1 MPSRILSDREVAQL
15 ASWPEEVARSDL
27 AAFFTLSLEDLRWVR
42 SFRSPRAAADRLG
55 LAVQLCALP
64 FLGFIPA
71 ELMATPS
78 EVIERLATRIGVA
91 PRELARY
98 VELVSD
104 RSRRE
109 HAQAV
114 IARAGWR
121 SCGPGEWRALGDW
134 LLMRALEHDTQAV
147 LFRQALDHLQ
157 AGKIARPGPDRLM
170 RAVATAR
177 AAATKEIHRRLQPLL
192 IPDLCTRLDALVVTD
207 PDLGVAPL
215 VWLGDGATGASPES
229 VKAELLKL
237 TYLRGLGADRLN
249 LSAIPPERLRQLAM
263 IARRSTPRALRQ
275 MAPER
280 RYPILLAALAAS
292 HTEIVDELVRLF
304 DQALAGT
311 DSRARDRLAARQAE
325 LVAADVGRL
334 MLLDEMLD
342 VVLDTGR
349 DDAAVGAALR
359 DLGPERLAKAVRG
372 EHERLP
378 RDGGHLALVEA
389 SYSHVRAFAPQVLAA
404 LSFAASVT
412 PSDVLD
418 GVQLLQGMNADG
430 LRHVPDGAPTSF
442 VPVRWRPYLERA
454 RAAGEENLHKHYWE
468 LCVLFALQGALR
480 SGEIWVQGSR
490 RYANPASYL
499 IPVEDWPAR
508 RTEAL
513 ELTGMPGTFAERLAA
528 IDADIARYL
537 DDLEVLLADANG
549 PVRLDEHGELHL
561 SPLAAEVVDP
571 AVLAERDAVVARLP
585 GLPLTELLIET
596 DLEAHWS
603 KHLTHAGGAKPRVP
617 ELEHRRNLYA
627 AIIAQACNY
636 GTSRMA
642 ELTGISVD
650 TLDWTTQ
657 WYLREETLRP
667 ANADMINAHH
677 RHALAG
683 ALGGGTLSSSDGLR
697 LPMRGKSLTA
707 RALSRYF
714 VDEGV
719 TSYTHVSDQYT
730 TFGTQIIVSTERDA
744 TYTLD
749 EILGNTS
756 ELAIVEHATDSHGQT
771 LATFALFDAVG
782 LRLSPRIAK
791 LTEKRLWRPHAA
803 SHYER
808 WPLAGPLLKHHA
820 QIDLIDEKWEDLLR
834 IGASLKLGYVSA
846 ALLIAKLQAG
856 SRQHPLAKAM
866 LEYGKLLRTVH
877 ALRWFTDEA
886 FRRRI
891 GRQLNLGESLNDL
904 RRFIFFAHRGK
915 VRYPRHDDQT
925 TQAHCHSL
933 VVNACVLSTTG
944 YLEDAIAAQRADGH
958 PVSDEAISHLSPG
971 HYEPINP
978 YGTLNID
985 VADVTKRPRRSVRRS

>member
-1 MPSRILSDREVAQL
+1 LP
-15 ASWPEEVARSDL
+15 
-27 AAFFTLSLEDLRWVR
+27 
-42 SFRSPRAAADRLG
+42 LG
-55 LAVQLCALP
+55 RCSGP
-64 FLGFIPA
+64 FLGFIPTDLTSTPA
-71 ELMATPS
+71 E
-78 EVIERLATRIGVA
+78 VVERLANRIGV
-91 PRELARY
+91 PPKELARY

-114 IARAGWR
+114 IARAGWCT
-121 SCGPGEWRALGDW
+121 CGPAQRRALSDW

-157 AGKIARPGPDRLM
+157 AGKIVRPGPDRLM

-177 AAATKEIHRRLQPLL
+177 AAATREIYRRLEPLL
-192 IPDLCTRLDALVVTD
+192 IPELCTRLDALALTD
-207 PDLGVAPL
+207 RDLGVAPL

-229 VKAELLKL
+229 VKAELVKL
-237 TYLRGLGADRLN
+237 TYLRGLGAERLD
-249 LSAIPPERLRQLAM
+249 LSAIAPERLRQLAM

-292 HTEIVDELVRLF
+292 HTEIVDELVRLV
-304 DQALAGT
+304 DQALAAT

-334 MLLDEMLD
+334 MLLDEMLG
-342 VVLDTGR
+342 VVLDPGR
-349 DDAAVGAALR
+349 DDAAVGKGLR
-359 DLGPERLAKAVRG
+359 DLGPERLGKAVRG
-372 EHERLP
+372 EDERLP

-418 GVQLLQGMNADG
+418 GVQLLQAMNADG
-430 LRHVPDGAPTSF
+430 RRHVPDGAPTSF
-442 VPVRWRPYLERA
+442 VPARWRAYLERA
-454 RAAGEENLHKHYWE
+454 RATGEEHLHKHYWE

-480 SGEIWVQGSR
+480 SGEIWVEGSR

-499 IPVEDWPAR
+499 IPVGDWPAR

-513 ELTGMPGTFAERLAA
+513 ELTGMPGTFAERLQA

-537 DDLEVLLADANG
+537 DDLEVLLADKNG

-561 SPLAAEVVDP
+561 SPLAAEIVDP
-571 AVLAERDAVVARLP
+571 AVLAERDAVIARLP
-585 GLPLTELLIET
+585 ALPLTELLIET

-627 AIIAQACNY
+627 AILAQACNY

-677 RHALAG
+677 RHALAA

-749 EILGNTS
+749 EILGKH
-756 ELAIVEHATDSHGQT
+756 ERVGDRRARHRQPRPDAHDIRDVRRRRPAALAADRQAHRETT
-771 LATFALFDAVG
+771 LAPT
-782 LRLSPRIAK
+782 RR
-791 LTEKRLWRPHAA
+791 E
-803 SHYER
+803 
-808 WPLAGPLLKHHA
+808 
-820 QIDLIDEKWEDLLR
+820 LLR
-834 IGASLKLGYVSA
+834 ALAARGAAAQASRPDRCHRRVLGRPPAHRSVPQTRVRLRGVADRQAPSRLA
-846 ALLIAKLQAG
+846 AAPARESDAGVRQAAAD
-856 SRQHPLAKAM
+856 R
-866 LEYGKLLRTVH
+866 H

-915 VRYPRHDDQT
+915 VRYPRHADQT

-944 YLEDAIAAQRADGH
+944 YLEDAIGAQRADGH
-958 PVSDEAISHLSPG
+958 AVSDEAISHLSPG

-978 YGTLNID
+978 YGTLNFD
-985 VADVTKRPRRSVRRS
+985 VADVTKRPRRSLRRS

>member
-1 MPSRILSDREVAQL
+1 M
-15 ASWPEEVARSDL
+15 
-27 AAFFTLSLEDLRWVR
+27 
-42 SFRSPRAAADRLG
+42 
-55 LAVQLCALP
+55 
-64 FLGFIPA
+64 
-71 ELMATPS
+71 
-78 EVIERLATRIGVA
+78 
-91 PRELARY
+91 
-98 VELVSD
+98 
-104 RSRRE
+104 
-109 HAQAV
+109 
-114 IARAGWR
+114 
-121 SCGPGEWRALGDW
+121 
-134 LLMRALEHDTQAV
+134 
-147 LFRQALDHLQ
+147 
-157 AGKIARPGPDRLM
+157 
-170 RAVATAR
+170 
-177 AAATKEIHRRLQPLL
+177 
-192 IPDLCTRLDALVVTD
+192 
-207 PDLGVAPL
+207 
-215 VWLGDGATGASPES
+215 
-229 VKAELLKL
+229 
-237 TYLRGLGADRLN
+237 
-249 LSAIPPERLRQLAM
+249 
-263 IARRSTPRALRQ
+263 
-275 MAPER
+275 
-280 RYPILLAALAAS
+280 
-292 HTEIVDELVRLF
+292 
-304 DQALAGT
+304 
-311 DSRARDRLAARQAE
+311 
-325 LVAADVGRL
+325 
-334 MLLDEMLD
+334 
-342 VVLDTGR
+342 LDTGR
-349 DDAAVGAALR
+349 DDTAVGKGLR
-359 DLGPERLAKAVRG
+359 DLGRERLAKAVRG
-372 EHERLP
+372 EDERLP
-378 RDGGHLALVEA
+378 RDGGHLTLVEA
-389 SYSHVRAFAPQVLAA
+389 SYSHVRAFAPQILAA

-418 GVQLLQGMNADG
+418 GVQLLQAMNADG
-430 LRHVPDGAPTSF
+430 LRHVPAGAPTSF
-442 VPVRWRPYLERA
+442 VPARWRHYLERA

-468 LCVLFALQGALR
+468 LCLLFALQGALR

-499 IPVEDWPAR
+499 IPTEDWPAR
-508 RTEAL
+508 RDEVL
-513 ELTGMPGTFAERLAA
+513 ELTGMPGAFAERLAV
-528 IDADIARYL
+528 IDADIAGYL
-537 DDLEVLLADANG
+537 DGLEVLLADKNS

-571 AVLAERDAVVARLP
+571 TVLAERDAVIARLP
-585 GLPLTELLIET
+585 ALPLTELLIET
-596 DLEAHWS
+596 DLEASWS

-617 ELEHRRNLYA
+617 EIEHRRNLYA
-627 AIIAQACNY
+627 AILAQACNY
-636 GTSRMA
+636 GTTRMA

-677 RHALAG
+677 RHPLAA

-707 RALSRYF
+707 RAPSRYF

-756 ELAIVEHATDSHGQT
+756 ELAIFEHATDSHGQT
-771 LATFALFDAVG
+771 LATFAMFDLVA

-820 QIDLIDEKWEDLLR
+820 QIDVIDEHWEDLVR
-834 IGASLKLGYVSA
+834 IGGSLKLGYVSA
-846 ALLIAKLQAG
+846 ALLIARLQAG
-856 SRQHPLAKAM
+856 SRQHPLAKAL

-944 YLEDAIAAQRADGH
+944 YLQDAIDAQRAAGH
-958 PVSDEAISHLSPG
+958 PVSDVAICHLSPG
-971 HYEPINP
+971 QAREEHPYE
-978 YGTLNID
+978 
-985 VADVTKRPRRSVRRS
+985 KSR